1 MKAEEYSVLLR
12 AVEEGVQRGWNR
24 AHKHTDKPTEDQM
37 IEAMETNI
45 MSEICEWFDFAEPEE
60 DTLECEEEFT
70 S

>member
-1 MKAEEYSVLLR
+1 MKAKEYSVLLR

-45 MSEICEWFDFAEPEE
+45 MNEICEWFDFAEPEE